1 MASQSNNSYT
11 LLPEQAQEDAL
22 HFTRLL
28 AVESRPFDRV
38 RELLLGSKSLLTYTP
53 PQQLPSPP
61 PDGIDPA
68 GSAPQTEPTE
78 EARKRQIFR
87 EDVLLDF
94 KALESS
100 LLRIQLI
107 LDSNARER
115 ERYAAEKAR
124 IVATAQSVR
133 DNTASLRVQLSE
145 AQRVLELRKGYD
157 ELAAKLIDPKKLKPR
172 AETRED
178 IEKIEKEIEDLE
190 QESADFEGTWQGRRE
205 AFDRVVEEGRIMMNV
220 VKGIKDEPEKMED
233 EHMEDGE
240 GEGAKGGE
248 GSQIGTPAP
257 GRTPMH
263 RERTPQPDVEEG
275 RSGDMLEADDERATR
290 GSSRVASPAP
300 RGEDRDEVP
309 ATDDIEMT
317 QDDRDEPTLESQP
330 KTTSGMEV
338 SSDQV
343 ATPAEGMEGTED
355 RQPEGA
361 VAAEDFDEDQEE
373 TNALAV
379 EPVENVE
386 ELEEVDEEPVGTPA
400 VDLAESM
407 DES

>member
-1 MASQSNNSYT
+1 MLTTSQ
-11 LLPEQAQEDAL
+11 DAL

-38 RELLLGSKSLLTYTP
+38 RELLLGNKSLLTYTP
-53 PQQLPSPP
+53 PTQLPSPP
-61 PDGIDPA
+61 PDGADPD
-68 GSAPQTEPTE
+68 GSAPQLDPSED
-78 EARKRQIFR
+78 ARKREIFR

-124 IVATAQSVR
+124 ILATAQNVR
-133 DNTASLRVQLSE
+133 DNTASLRVQLAE

-157 ELAAKLIDPKKLKPR
+157 ELASKLIDPKKLKPR
-172 AETRED
+172 AETQED
-178 IEKIEKEIEDLE
+178 IEKIEKEMEDLE

-205 AFDRVVEEGRIMMNV
+205 AFDRVVEEGRVMMNV
-220 VKGIKDEPEKMED
+220 VKGIKDEPEKIEDEQMED
-233 EHMEDGE
+233 

-263 RERTPQPDVEEG
+263 RERTPQPEGEEG
-275 RSGDMLEADDERATR
+275 RSGNMLEVDDERATR
-290 GSSRVASPAP
+290 GSSRVASPIP
-300 RGEDRDEVP
+300 TGDEEVP
-309 ATDDIEMT
+309 AADDVEMT
-317 QDDRDEPTLESQP
+317 QDDEGEVPLEPQP
-330 KTTSGMEV
+330 KTTGGMEA

-343 ATPAEGMEGTED
+343 VSPAEGMEGTED
-355 RQPEGA
+355 QGPVGA
-361 VAAEDFDEDQEE
+361 VAVEEFEEDQEE

-379 EPVENVE
+379 EPVEDVE
-386 ELEEVDEEPVGTPA
+386 AVLEEEEQQVDTPA